1 MDARLRGQVNLD
13 PGNRR
18 TQRAGQS
25 GVGHDQGVGTQLQR
39 MGSQLH
45 RIGQLVIEH
54 KHVERHI
61 HAHAM
66 RMGHGTT
73 ASELVVGKAVR
84 AHAGVKTAQARI
96 DGIGARRNR
105 RKHLVEPARG
115 RQQLGQRR
123 IGSPRPLPIFPVRPR
138 RPNRH
143 RQTPYQGMQS
153 L

>member
-1 MDARLRGQVNLD
+1 MNTCLRGQVNLD
-13 PGNRR
+13 TGNRR
-18 TQRAGQS
+18 TQRAYQS
-25 GVGHDQGVGTQLQR
+25 GVGNDQGIGTQLQR

-45 RIGQLVIEH
+45 RIGQLIIEH

-66 RMGHGTT
+66 RMRHGTT
-73 ASELVVGKAVR
+73 AGELVVGKAAR
-84 AHAGVKTAQARI
+84 AHAGVKPAQARI
-96 DGIGARRNR
+96 DGIGARRNGREHLIEPTR
-105 RKHLVEPARG
+105 R

-123 IGSPRPLPIFPVRPR
+123 PGSPRPLPIFSVRPR